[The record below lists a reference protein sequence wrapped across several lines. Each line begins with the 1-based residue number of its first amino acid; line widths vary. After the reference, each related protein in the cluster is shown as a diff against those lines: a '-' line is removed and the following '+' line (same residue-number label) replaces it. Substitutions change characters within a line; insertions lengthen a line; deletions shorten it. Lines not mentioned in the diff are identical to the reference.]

1 MRSFLQNNNLR
12 MVIRSHECVRSGFYQ
27 PFAGDDKDIL
37 CTIFSASGFGIFQI
51 CCTYPYVRTHI
62 HTHFVIDYGGAGNS
76 AAYLTLNTYDEAY
89 LEKKREAAL
98 GSTEEVANNE
108 PNFVPNSNLMYNI
121 NYYYINSNG
130 PTDVDIDNLEFSGT
144 YNVYVCIYCICISC
158 CFRLNVDR

>member
-1 MRSFLQNNNLR
+1 MLYVS
-12 MVIRSHECVRSGFYQ
+12 I
-27 PFAGDDKDIL
+27 
-37 CTIFSASGFGIFQI
+37 
-51 CCTYPYVRTHI
+51 CTYI

-121 NYYYINSNG
+121 HYYYINSNG

-158 CFRLNVDR
+158 FRLNVDRSVNRQDCVYMYVHSK